1 MAELSTSSINAQLR
15 TIAVPAAI
23 GFLFSTLFNVVDS
36 FFAGQIGTDAIAG
49 MTLAFPVFFLL
60 LSLAAGMGNAVN
72 ALASIALGKN
82 DKQRFG
88 GVVIHGVVIA
98 LALGII
104 VPLIAPYLA
113 RGVFALQ
120 GAEEQA
126 QQYALRYVRTVMI
139 GFVFFM
145 LNFTFN
151 GALYA
156 QGNSKPFRNF
166 LIVASVVNIVLNP
179 IFIYGVWIIPPLDT
193 AGIALATVLV
203 QMGGTVYLFFKLKNS
218 PNVGWHFIKTLR
230 VKVALVGELLRQGLP
245 ASMNNATIALGV
257 FVINFYVQFYGGTDT
272 LAAYGIATRIEQLAL
287 VPTIGLNV
295 AVIAIVGRNFGA
307 ERMDNIYLTWKK
319 AIKAGLMIMAGGL
332 LVIVPFA
339 PLLIGIFDST
349 PAVVSAGSRYLR
361 IEALAFLSYVFL
373 NVTVSLLQG
382 VKKPSFALYIGMYR
396 QILPLGLFYLLG
408 TIAGLGIDG
417 VWWGIVIINWSAVAI
432 SLLYASKILGRIGL
446 QLESSG

>member
-307 ERMDNIYLTWKK
+307 GRMDNIYLTWKK

>member
-113 RGVFALQ
+113 RSVFALQ

-307 ERMDNIYLTWKK
+307 GRMDNIYLTWKK

-432 SLLYASKILGRIGL
+432 ALLYASKILGRIGL